1 MLPTDRGREAQA
13 AKLAKHVASSLMY
26 YLLFELN
33 ADPSDIIEFIRHNFT
48 FEHAKIAMEH
58 STYDVETKAVT
69 FVHTADQDDKLNEM
83 AAEDWIDMSIL
94 DSEPVL
100 NIGMMDSGVLFDHD
114 NDEHSLS
121 SINTA
126 GYMARNRRTNTTVT
140 GFKAAAQY
148 KNATTDNTPTEQ
160 YDETVSPTEGAAQAQ
175 SNSPGTVPQESPPLA
190 SASVVG
196 ATKE

>member
-1 MLPTDRGREAQA
+1 
-13 AKLAKHVASSLMY
+13 
-26 YLLFELN
+26 
-33 ADPSDIIEFIRHNFT
+33 
-48 FEHAKIAMEH
+48 
-58 STYDVETKAVT
+58 
-69 FVHTADQDDKLNEM
+69 
-83 AAEDWIDMSIL
+83 
-94 DSEPVL
+94 
-100 NIGMMDSGVLFDHD
+100 MDSGVLFDHD

-126 GYMARNRRTNTTVT
+126 GYMARNSRTNTTVT

-160 YDETVSPTEGAAQAQ
+160 YDETASPTEGAAQAQ

-196 ATKE
+196 ATKK